1 MEYIDATNSSIL
13 SPYVLPVADLQK
25 MLQHIDD
32 TLPSNLAPTDIT
44 RGHPTFLQIPA
55 YTCLD
60 RKQTIFI
67 TD

>member
-1 MEYIDATNSSIL
+1 MEYINAATSGIL
-13 SPYVLPVADLQK
+13 SPHVLPVTDLKK
-25 MLQHIDD
+25 MLQHIAD
-32 TLPSNLAPTDIT
+32 TLPPTLYLVISP
-44 RGHPTFLQIPA
+44 GHPTFLQIPA